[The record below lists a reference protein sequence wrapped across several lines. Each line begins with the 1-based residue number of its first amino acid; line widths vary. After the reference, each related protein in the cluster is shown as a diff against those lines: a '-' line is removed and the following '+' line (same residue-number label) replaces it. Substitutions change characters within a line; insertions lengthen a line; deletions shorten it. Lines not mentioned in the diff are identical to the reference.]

1 RILSLGFLCFML
13 FSLPMAWAQ
22 SAETRAAERQTEMK
36 PLQIGDTI
44 PEQLW
49 HLPLNVVNHPTGK
62 DTITLND
69 YRDKKLIV
77 LDFWATWCGVCV
89 ASLDKV
95 DSMISGFKDV
105 QLLLVTNEN
114 ADKIRKFRSPQYA
127 PLFSIVE
134 RHNLK
139 DYFPHQFIPHQVWMM
154 DNKVIATTGNDDLTV
169 SNIQDTL
176 HGKWDGLSEKKD
188 IDIDYFTP
196 ISTYAKDASA
206 EIFTFSCF
214 TGYMKGTGNSGH
226 LKAGKRQTFY
236 MLNRPIFSMYREALG
251 IFPNRIVIES
261 AHRANLFYKP
271 EDGYDNVYCY
281 QLITSSERPLDS
293 VRMHVVHDLN
303 RQFKLNGRFEKRKVN
318 AYVIRAVVKGRGG
331 EGILKNA
338 KQMKQYSFDIFVKLL
353 NFNETW
359 QANFPIIIDQS
370 GYRGKVF
377 ADNPTSIRSLS
388 KNPDKLNSFLSAYGL
403 SVSRE
408 EMELEMFV
416 ITDQF

>member
-1 RILSLGFLCFML
+1 MKLLYSYIGRLHACTKKTAPLYKYVFTPANTGYRLVMSGRQILSIIFCFSILAFHLMVLKNIRILSLGFLCFML

-69 YRDKKLIV
+69 YRHKKLIV
-77 LDFWATWCGVCV
+77 LDFWATWCGLCV
-89 ASLDKV
+89 PSLLIV
-95 DSMISGFKDV
+95 DSMISDFKDV

-169 SNIQDTL
+169 SNIQDAL

-251 IFPNRIVIES
+251 IFPNRIVD
-261 AHRANLFYKP
+261 RK
-271 EDGYDNVYCY
+271 
-281 QLITSSERPLDS
+281 S
-293 VRMHVVHDLN
+293 VV
-303 RQFKLNGRFEKRKVN
+303 
-318 AYVIRAVVKGRGG
+318 
-331 EGILKNA
+331 
-338 KQMKQYSFDIFVKLL
+338 
-353 NFNETW
+353 
-359 QANFPIIIDQS
+359 
-370 GYRGKVF
+370 
-377 ADNPTSIRSLS
+377 
-388 KNPDKLNSFLSAYGL
+388 
-403 SVSRE
+403 
-408 EMELEMFV
+408 
-416 ITDQF
+416 